1 MDSLPP
7 GHIVVKLDF
16 SNAFN
21 SLNRSDMLNA
31 VADRMPEI
39 YAFCHSAYS
48 QSSTLFY
55 GPFRV
60 SSQAGPQQGDP
71 VGPLLFCNTVQ
82 PQLLSLESLLTL
94 GYLDDFTLG
103 GPAKVVAKDISK
115 VVDIG
120 GELGLSMNVSK
131 CELISHD
138 GFTVT
143 DSLLQFFPR
152 TCIGDITLLGAPLF
166 PGPSLDKARSD
177 RCAELARATVRLG

>member
-21 SLNRSDMLNA
+21 SFNRSDMLNA

-39 YAFCHSAYS
+39 TVNHLY
-48 QSSTLFY
+48 TLFY

-60 SSQAGPQQGDP
+60 SSQVGPQQGDP
-71 VGPLLFCNTVQ
+71 VGPLLFRNTVQ

-103 GPAKVVAKDISK
+103 GPAEGYFEGREDWW
-115 VVDIG
+115 
-120 GELGLSMNVSK
+120 
-131 CELISHD
+131 
-138 GFTVT
+138 
-143 DSLLQFFPR
+143 
-152 TCIGDITLLGAPLF
+152 
-166 PGPSLDKARSD
+166 
-177 RCAELARATVRLG
+177 